1 MCRSNTSIQS
11 EAFTMTEFSKT
22 SVCSHQPKLL
32 ACEGV
37 IEHTSV
43 RTFCVFDAAE
53 QLIAVSCILCPEEG
67 LPCV

>member
-11 EAFTMTEFSKT
+11 KAFTMTEFSKT
-22 SVCSHQPKLL
+22 YVCNHQPKLL

-37 IEHTSV
+37 IEHTIV
-43 RTFCVFDAAE
+43 HKFCVFDARE
-53 QLIAVSCILCPEEG
+53 QVNAVSCMLCPEEG

>member
-22 SVCSHQPKLL
+22 LMCNHQPKLL

-43 RTFCVFDAAE
+43 HMFCVFDA
-53 QLIAVSCILCPEEG
+53 PE
-67 LPCV
+67 